1 MTTPAAPAAAP
12 APTMAAN
19 PMANHDAA
27 GLKAPVAKAPLP
39 TLAPPAPKPAATSPG
54 VPGFLQQGLS
64 AMKGFLPWKQIMGAG
79 GPLAVAGISGLMQ
92 GRNNFADF
100 AQGQKAAQAF
110 GRRLGVALAQSKQ

>member
-1 MTTPAAPAAAP
+1 MKPLTTP
-12 APTMAAN
+12 TLTAN

-27 GLKAPVAKAPLP
+27 RLDVPSTKALLTV
-39 TLAPPAPKPAATSPG
+39 PKPQAPAAAPAAAPA
-54 VPGFLQQGLS
+54 VPGFLQHGLS

-79 GPLAVAGISGLMQ
+79 GPLAVAGIGGLMQ

-110 GRRLGVALAQSKQ
+110 GRRLGVALARSKQ